1 MTFEVCAEFTLF
13 GGIQKCVLKLIQCP
27 VDAVYLELLDDL
39 AGVGLDLVQKGIV
52 LNAFLIGLPL
62 FFAFQIP
69 FDGKSFGRIVP
80 LGRIDV

>member
-1 MTFEVCAEFTLF
+1 MFPQIGSVSSRCRPISNFS
-13 GGIQKCVLKLIQCP
+13 IISRR
-27 VDAVYLELLDDL
+27 
-39 AGVGLDLVQKGIV
+39 GLDLVQKSIV

-80 LGRIDV
+80 IGRIDV